1 MLIQKCGIKYIIKIT
16 DIDSPNKEIKNDLV
30 LVKGLFKVNNLASV
44 NTMYLINDSRKSLNP
59 ELKEQRRKILYQL
72 ECMGLD
78 RNCIPEDCKLTL
90 EMGYYVT
97 NSINLKDL
105 DNFQKF
111 YQDTLAKYF
120 NFNDSRIYNLAIYKR
135 TIKNSDKCVVHFRIK
150 KFDNEL
156 VESSKIDMRLLK

>member
-90 EMGYYVT
+90 EMGIYM
-97 NSINLKDL
+97 NHGINLRDT
-105 DNFQKF
+105 DNTIKF
-111 YQDTLAKYF
+111 YQDTIALYF
-120 NFNDSRIYNLAIYKR
+120 NFNDSRIYNLAVYKR
-135 TIKNSDKCVVHFRIK
+135 LVLNSDKEFIHFRIK
-150 KFDNEL
+150 KLDNITID
-156 VESSKIDMRLLK
+156 SNKIDMRLLK